1 VKCLIALGL
10 GSHLG
15 PINMFKCTEEEAN
28 FIVWSR
34 KLLRCC

>member
-1 VKCLIALGL
+1 
-10 GSHLG
+10 
-15 PINMFKCTEEEAN
+15 MFKCTEQEPN